1 MCPERRHSSRAT
13 GFTDY
18 VLPNKANLEFEYWW
32 CANEDCGEF
41 IVRRAEIGHNQF
53 ICSCGGT
60 EKRDNGKFIQPQFG
74 FLGKLHKDKV
84 PSSRPFKRTYA
95 ESYFGDYSGE
105 VPEFESHPYL
115 NAVQYRRSA
124 QGQITVITKKPGFM
138 VCKNC
143 GYAERRDQVEEDH
156 THNNPSIY
164 DECPNKFLYPFD
176 LGHQY
181 LTDVVEIQIQEI
193 SYDEALATLYALV
206 AAAPSV
212 GIIKSD
218 LDGNLRPNKA
228 IVIYD
233 KVPGGAGHVQ
243 RFVDELQEIMETALS
258 IVSNCECSRDT
269 SCYGCIR
276 SFNNQHSHDS
286 LARGHAV
293 DVLTSVL
300 DNV

>member
-1 MCPERRHSSRAT
+1 MVVPPTSGNAGNEKLKLHRDLSLAI
-13 GFTDY
+13 TDY
-18 VLPNKANLEFEYWW
+18 APGEETIAAGATWVSTGIKVLPNKANLEFEYWW

-164 DECPNKFLYPFD
+164 DVECPNKFLYPFD

-193 SYDEALATLYALV
+193 SYDEALLPYMPL
-206 AAAPSV
+206 
-212 GIIKSD
+212 
-218 LDGNLRPNKA
+218 
-228 IVIYD
+228 
-233 KVPGGAGHVQ
+233 
-243 RFVDELQEIMETALS
+243 
-258 IVSNCECSRDT
+258 
-269 SCYGCIR
+269 
-276 SFNNQHSHDS
+276 
-286 LARGHAV
+286 
-293 DVLTSVL
+293 
-300 DNV
+300 